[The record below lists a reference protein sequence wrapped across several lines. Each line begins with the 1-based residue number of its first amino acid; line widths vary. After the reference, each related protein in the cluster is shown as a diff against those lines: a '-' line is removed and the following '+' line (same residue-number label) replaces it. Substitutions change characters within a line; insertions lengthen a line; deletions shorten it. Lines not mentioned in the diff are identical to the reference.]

1 MEIKGRIISRES
13 KIGIVG
19 LGYVGLPLA
28 IEVVKNGFTLIGF
41 DTNSEKIDSIRKGEY
56 SIENIEST
64 PLIKALNEKKFVA
77 TTDFNLLDQTE
88 VICICVPT
96 PLTSTK
102 EPDISAIISASKE
115 IRQRLNTAKLII
127 LESTTYPGTTEEVV
141 LPLLQSNEKK
151 VGEDFYLAY
160 SPERIDPGN
169 KNYTIRNTPRIIS
182 GITPQCQ
189 EAAYTFYQNI
199 VESEIKTVSSIKVA
213 EMTKLLENIFRG
225 VNIALVNELMM
236 LCDRMKINIWEVVE
250 SASTKPYGFMPFYPG
265 PGIGGHCIPIDPFY
279 LSWKAREYDFHTE
292 FIELAGKV
300 NENVPYYVVQKIGQA
315 LNKKEKSFKGSR
327 ILLIGAAYKKNVSDT
342 RNSAAFKIIELL
354 KEQEALVTYHD
365 PFVPKI
371 KVEELMLSSEP
382 LTAEKISNSNC
393 VVILT
398 NHDDIDY
405 QMIAQKASLVLDT
418 RNILKSSQN
427 IFKI

>member
-1 MEIKGRIISRES
+1 MNLKDRIISRDS
-13 KIGIVG
+13 IIGILG

-28 IEVVKNGFTLIGF
+28 IEVVKSGFTLIGF
-41 DTNSEKIDSIRKGEY
+41 DINSEKIESIKKGEY
-56 SIENIEST
+56 SVDNIDPT
-64 PLIKALNEKKFVA
+64 PLNEALDTKKFVA
-77 TTDFNLLDQTE
+77 TTDFTLLDQTE
-88 VICICVPT
+88 IICVCVPT
-96 PLTSTK
+96 PLTITK
-102 EPDISAIISASKE
+102 EPDISAIVTAVKE
-115 IRQRLNTAKLII
+115 TSQHLNNVKLII

-141 LPLLQSNEKK
+141 LPLLQKEMKK

-160 SPERIDPGN
+160 SPERVDPGN
-169 KNYTIRNTPRIIS
+169 KKYTIRNTPRVIS

-189 EAAYTFYQNI
+189 EAAYAFYHEI
-199 VESEIKTVSSIKVA
+199 VKSEIKTVSSIKVA

-236 LCDRMKINIWEVVE
+236 LCDRMKIDIWEVVE
-250 SASTKPYGFMPFYPG
+250 AASTKPYGFTPFYPG
-265 PGIGGHCIPIDPFY
+265 PGIGGHCIPVDPFY

-300 NENVPYYVVQKIGQA
+300 NENIPYYVVQKIGEA

-342 RNSAAFKIIELL
+342 RNSAALKIIDLL
-354 KEQEALVTYHD
+354 KKQEAIVSYHD
-365 PFVPKI
+365 PFVPEI
-371 KVEELMLSSEP
+371 KVNKLILNSEP
-382 LTAEKISNSNC
+382 LTDEKISSSDC
-393 VVILT
+393 LVILA

-405 QMIAQKASLVLDT
+405 EMITQKAPLIIDT
-418 RNILKSSQN
+418 RNVLKSSYN